1 MTRLAPPS
9 RPTARGDNDTI
20 LGGNGFGSA
29 VTAIHMEM
37 QTSSNMRARH
47 IQSREFGGARAHYR
61 KRTLGGRDDFA
72 INAELVMTL
81 HKLF

>member
-1 MTRLAPPS
+1 
-9 RPTARGDNDTI
+9 
-20 LGGNGFGSA
+20 
-29 VTAIHMEM
+29 MEM